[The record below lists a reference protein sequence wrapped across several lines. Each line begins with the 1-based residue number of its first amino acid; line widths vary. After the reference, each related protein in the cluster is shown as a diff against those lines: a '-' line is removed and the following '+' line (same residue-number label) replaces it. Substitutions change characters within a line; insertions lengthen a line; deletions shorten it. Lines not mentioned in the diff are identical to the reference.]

1 MVKITFS
8 MRYLGSSLFCHHAPH
23 RPYTRVTHDLQKE
36 SLCIESP
43 RGYGNTLH
51 DVRRGSSF
59 RLLLLEGGCLSKDID
74 VKLLTHTIGS
84 SCESEYC
91 IQVIHY

>member
-1 MVKITFS
+1 MHYS
-8 MRYLGSSLFCHHAPH
+8 GSSLFFHHAPH
-23 RPYTRVTHDLQKE
+23 RPYTHGLHIIYIKNHCVLNPQEDLA
-36 SLCIESP
+36 S
-43 RGYGNTLH
+43 NTLH

-91 IQVIHY
+91 IQMIHD